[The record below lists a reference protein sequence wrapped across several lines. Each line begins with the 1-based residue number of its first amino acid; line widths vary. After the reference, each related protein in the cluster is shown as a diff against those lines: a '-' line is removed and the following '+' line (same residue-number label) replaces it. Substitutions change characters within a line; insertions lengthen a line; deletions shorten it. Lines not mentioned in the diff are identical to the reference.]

1 MAVINAEVLGQVV
14 RTEVRGGELL
24 SLAGTFEVAAADSDG
39 SIYRLFKVNKNMV
52 PIKIEINCDSIAN
65 STSWDLGLYNTLERG
80 GAVVDADC
88 FMSAVDLSAGKA
100 MGSEQ
105 NGLAAL
111 PIASIGKQVYE
122 VAALTSDTGPAEYDV
137 VLTANTVGT
146 AAGTV
151 SIRAIFATA
160 S

>member
-1 MAVINAEVLGQVV
+1 MAVENKEVLGQVI
-14 RTEVRGGELL
+14 RTEVRGGDLV

-52 PIKIEINCDSIAN
+52 PIKIEINCDAMTG
-65 STSWDLGLYNTLERG
+65 STSWDLGLYDTLELG
-80 GAVVDADC
+80 GAVVDANC

-111 PIASIGKQVYE
+111 PIATIGKQVYE

-137 VLTANTVGT
+137 ALTANTVGS

-151 SIRAIFATA
+151 SIRAIFAKA